1 MKPPIIVDWEEV
13 RGVAPR
19 VLCLVALAFVLACSV
34 FACAASLTLLALDSN
49 GPFPASKLVLRIVLF
64 AALAGGTVLL
74 LWYCFRRPFLY
85 TPTGETEVPIRG
97 GALSFLLPLAFAAT
111 LVLPR
116 LGAYPW
122 AAPDEVH
129 HLLVARNLAIE
140 GLYASGHPA
149 TELRRFD
156 TYDSVG
162 LPVIGPV
169 AATFRLTGVG
179 TVHAR
184 IVMAGFF
191 LALCVILFV
200 LLSPLYG
207 SVAVACA
214 LAMMTAGWGSVYLAR
229 TLYGEV
235 PAFMFLAV
243 GLWFWRKALQT
254 PRPVVEGV
262 LCGLAFGLAVLT
274 KTILVLCAFPL
285 LGVLVYDRLTF
296 RRIRWPHVVL
306 PSIAAACVVGA
317 WWAVQA
323 AGHHDVSGG
332 AETTL
337 AVYRHNLM
345 FGVRSVPAALAAIP
359 QGPLTALALLLG
371 TLSIFPRIFARR
383 YDPALAALFL
393 IAAFFA
399 FWWLFFTPA
408 RLPRYMWMS
417 LATAGMFSG
426 ILMWNALVGAGDLVA
441 GKGGN
446 LKRLVWLV
454 VALVV
459 AVPGAIR
466 VGAEYRRVYTWD
478 EMGDDYAAAEYVRA
492 LPVDV
497 KVGTTWRP
505 LAGTLLFLADRPVD
519 TLETAPSPVASN
531 TVVFVDQRS
540 QKDVV
545 AGREPS
551 LRIGHYAVFAGRDVA
566 REGKR

>member
-1 MKPPIIVDWEEV
+1 MKPPMIADWEEV
-13 RGVAPR
+13 RGITPR
-19 VLCLVALAFVLACSV
+19 VLCLLALVLALVCSV
-34 FACAASLTLLALDSN
+34 FACVASLALLVLDTK
-49 GPFPASKLVLRIVLF
+49 GPFPASKLFFRVVLF
-64 AALAGGTVLL
+64 AVLAGGTVLL
-74 LWYCFRRPFLY
+74 LWSCSRRPFALA
-85 TPTGETEVPIRG
+85 PAGETKPPIRG
-97 GALSFLLPLAFAAT
+97 WALALVLPLAFAAT

-140 GLYASGHPA
+140 GVYASGHPA

-169 AATFRLTGVG
+169 AASFRLSGVG

-184 IVMAGFF
+184 VVMAGFF
-191 LALCVILFV
+191 LALCLILYL

-207 SVAVACA
+207 PVAAACG
-214 LAMMTAGWGSVYLAR
+214 LAVMTAGWGSVYLAR

-235 PAFMFLAV
+235 PAFVFLAV
-243 GLWFWRKALQT
+243 GLWLWRKALHT
-254 PRPVVEGV
+254 PKPTVSGV
-262 LCGLAFGLAVLT
+262 LCGVAFGLAVLT

-296 RRIRWPHVVL
+296 RRICWPHVVL
-306 PSIAAACVVGA
+306 PGVAAACVVGA
-317 WWAVQA
+317 WWTVQTL
-323 AGHHDVSGG
+323 GHHDVSGG

-345 FGVRSVPAALAAIP
+345 FGIRSVPVALAAIP
-359 QGPLTALALLLG
+359 QGPLTALALFLG
-371 TLSIFPRIFARR
+371 ALSVFPRIFVRR

-399 FWWLFFTPA
+399 FWWTFFTPA
-408 RLPRYMWMS
+408 RLPRYVWMS
-417 LATAGMFSG
+417 LATAGMFAG
-426 ILMWNALVGAGDLVA
+426 ILMWNGLAGAGDA
-441 GKGGN
+441 GPGKRDN
-446 LKRLVWLV
+446 LKRIVWLVIALV
-454 VALVV
+454 VAL
-459 AVPGAIR
+459 PGAIR
-466 VGAEYRRVYTWD
+466 VGSEYRRVYAWD
-478 EMGDDYAAAEYVRA
+478 EMGDDYAAAGYVRA
-492 LPVDV
+492 LPADV
-497 KVGTTWRP
+497 TVGTTWWP

-519 TLETAPSPVASN
+519 TLEAAPDPVASK

-540 QKDVV
+540 QKDMI

-551 LRIGHYAVFAGRDVA
+551 LRLGRYAVFAAPDVP